1 MRIEQPRIRTSN
13 VVGVWKEEWSRR
25 DFRLQLSTAVPALL
39 LTLHFF
45 RGFLQWVE
53 RREGVTLNDPI
64 LGMIPPRDFTWLT
77 FGIIYLAIVIALAY
91 MSRHPRQLL
100 LTIQSYTLI
109 VIVRAVMM
117 YLVPLN
123 APEGLIVLQDP
134 LVQFVGNG
142 TAPTKDL
149 FFSGHTSTMFLL
161 SLVMKRRALKNVY
174 LVFTVLVAT
183 FVIWQHVHYV
193 IDVVVAPFVA
203 YGCYRSVAGLSKKLL
218 VEKLSIHT

>member
-13 VVGVWKEEWSRR
+13 VVEVWKEEWSRR
-25 DFRLQLSTAVPALL
+25 DFRLQFSAAVPALL

-45 RGFLQWVE
+45 TGFLQWVE
-53 RREGVTLNDPI
+53 QREGVTLNDPI
-64 LGMIPPRDFTWLT
+64 LAMIPPRDFTWLT

-100 LTIQSYTLI
+100 LAIQSYTLI

-117 YLVPLN
+117 CLVPLN
-123 APEGLIVLQDP
+123 APEGLIVLRDP

-142 TAPTKDL
+142 AAPTKDL
-149 FFSGHTSTMFLL
+149 FFSGHTSTMFLF

-193 IDVVVAPFVA
+193 IDVAVAPFVA